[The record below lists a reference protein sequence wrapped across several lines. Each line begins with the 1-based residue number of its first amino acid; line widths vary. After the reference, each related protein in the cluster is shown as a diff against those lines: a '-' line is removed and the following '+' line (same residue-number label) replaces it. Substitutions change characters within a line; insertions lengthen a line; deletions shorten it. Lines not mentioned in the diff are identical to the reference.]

1 MSRVIAKLG
10 TPTALLYLFVAWTQL
25 ASGIYLA
32 SEREPPPSFSLLY
45 VLGFIWI
52 IGWWLLKDSRERKVG
67 WAYDMGLFLYI
78 AWPFIMFYYLL
89 KTRGAQQGLLTIL
102 SFAGVYIGALLA
114 GMMLYDL
121 FLRQ

>member
-1 MSRVIAKLG
+1 MSTFFSKLG
-10 TPTALLYLFVAWTQL
+10 TPTGLLYIFVILTQL

-45 VLGFIWI
+45 ALGFFWI
-52 IGWWLLKDSRERKVG
+52 IGWWLLKDSRERRVE

-78 AWPFIMFYYLL
+78 AWPFIMLYYLL
-89 KTRGAQQGLLTIL
+89 KTRGAQGLWVLL
-102 SFAGVYIGALLA
+102 SFAGVYVGALLA

-121 FLRQ
+121 TLR